1 MTAIDIN
8 FTNLRVFLNC
18 IYELKKG
25 IRQMALFTS
34 SRRHRDFVTERLE
47 SQGLD
52 YVIQDINEHNM
63 NVYFGAKECIEA
75 IRIIIDRPLHEI
87 SPEADFMLGAMLG
100 YDIRV
105 QCRRFCERKSPA
117 VRDSASG

>member
-1 MTAIDIN
+1 
-8 FTNLRVFLNC
+8 
-18 IYELKKG
+18 
-25 IRQMALFTS
+25 MALFTT

-52 YVIQDINEHNM
+52 YVIQDVNEHNM

-105 QCRRFCERKSPA
+105 QCRRFCERKSST